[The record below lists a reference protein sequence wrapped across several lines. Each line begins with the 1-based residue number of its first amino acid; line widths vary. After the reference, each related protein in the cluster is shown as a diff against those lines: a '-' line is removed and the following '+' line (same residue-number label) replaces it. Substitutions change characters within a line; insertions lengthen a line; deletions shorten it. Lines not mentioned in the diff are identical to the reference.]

1 MVWHNSYCA
10 AHYYGEI
17 EVLIVKSSIDS
28 SSLGLFLEEKI
39 WFLTKLKEGKCFHG
53 PNYVSPNCYFSS
65 ECWDL
70 SSCAAQLST
79 TCAVQICH
87 RFSIFFTFRSSCEFF
102 YCFIK
107 LEKLAN
113 YRISNLQCQS
123 IVIKLLDVMAY
134 GS

>member
-70 SSCAAQLST
+70 SSCAAQIST
-79 TCAVQICH
+79 TCAVQILSQILH
-87 RFSIFFTFRSSCEFF
+87 ILHFPLLMWIFLLFL
-102 YCFIK
+102 K